1 MSKLQREN
9 IIYMLLTITLVFGG
23 YIFMRYAYRVAEE
36 APFSQEILLIVLG
49 TIVTILIT
57 AMLLNKQTEVELK
70 KEENIKFTELKTD
83 IYLQLIENI
92 ETMILDKNIDLKDR
106 IKLRMLTH
114 KLAIVA
120 SPEVLTQYENFVDEF
135 SKIACSQTVEDSD
148 INTLMDEL
156 AELSIF
162 IRQDLVGDLDA
173 RHGTDLSKLK
183 KQIINNSDAL
193 QEKSS

>member
-9 IIYMLLTITLVFGG
+9 LMYMLLSIALVIGG
-23 YIFMRYAYRVAEE
+23 YIFMRYAYRIAEE
-36 APFSQEILLIVLG
+36 VPFSQEILLIALG

-92 ETMILDKNIDLKDR
+92 EDIILDKNIDEKDR
-106 IKLRMLTH
+106 IKLRILTH

-120 SPEVLTQYENFVDEF
+120 SPDVLTQYEHFVDEF
-135 SKIACSQTVEDSD
+135 SKIASSKAVKNTD

-156 AELSIF
+156 AELSIY
-162 IRQDLVGDLDA
+162 IRQDLVGDLDI
-173 RHGTDLSKLK
+173 RHGTDLAQLK

-193 QEKSS
+193 N